1 MRTAREREA
10 YAAMLSC
17 LPAGIVREIGAIER
31 SRTDFFSS
39 LSEIRLRAGGVS
51 ALTLG
56 SHNLPLA
63 TRLSD
68 EDTETAMRLFCRDSV
83 YAYSETL
90 CEGYLRLAGGYR
102 VGVAGIAVRKGR
114 QVVGVRSV
122 RALCIRM
129 PHRIDG
135 AGASAVALFRE
146 MNCSRGILVYAPP
159 GVGKTTL
166 LRDFAFTLAGGKN
179 PLRVAVVDT
188 RGELCGIGECGGMI
202 DVLEDYPKAL
212 GIEIAT
218 RTLSPQ
224 AVVCDE
230 IGDYDEAD
238 SILAVQSS
246 GVPLVAS
253 AHGDSLEGVLARPA
267 IGLLD
272 RAGIFGAYI
281 GIRREGG
288 KYLYTVTH
296 AESLPQ
302 KSMRP

>member
-1 MRTAREREA
+1 MTREREA
-10 YAAMLSC
+10 YESMLAC
-17 LPAGIVREIGAIER
+17 LPRGIVREIVSLEK
-31 SRTDFFSS
+31 SRCDFFES

-51 ALTLG
+51 SLTLA
-56 SHNLPLA
+56 SYNLPLA
-63 TRLSD
+63 TRVTG
-68 EDTETAMRLFCRDSV
+68 EETEQAVRLFCRDSV

-102 VGVAGIAVRKGR
+102 VGVAGIAVRRGR
-114 QVVGVRSV
+114 TVVGVRSV
-122 RALCIRM
+122 RGLCIRM

-135 AGASAVALFRE
+135 AGACAVSVFRE
-146 MNCSRGILVYAPP
+146 MNCTRGILVYAPP

-166 LRDFAFTLAGGKN
+166 LRDFAFTLACGKDA
-179 PLRVAVVDT
+179 LRVAVVDT

-253 AHGDSLEGVLARPA
+253 AHGDSLEGVLSRPA

-281 GIRREGG
+281 GITRSKG
-288 KYLYTVTH
+288 KYGYTVTH
-296 AESLPQ
+296 AKNEHEE
-302 KSMRP
+302 

>member
-1 MRTAREREA
+1 MTREREA
-10 YAAMLSC
+10 YEAMLSC
-17 LPAGIVREIGAIER
+17 LPRGIVREISALER
-31 SRTDFFSS
+31 SRTDFFET

-51 ALTLG
+51 ALTIA
-56 SHNLPLA
+56 SHNLPLT
-63 TRLSD
+63 TRVSE
-68 EDTETAMRLFCRDSV
+68 EDTEQAMRLFCRDSV

-102 VGVAGIAVRKGR
+102 VGVAGIAVRRGR
-114 QVVGVRSV
+114 TVVGVRSV

-135 AGASAVALFRE
+135 AGKCAVALFRE
-146 MNCSRGILVYAPP
+146 MNCARGILVYAPP

-179 PLRVAVVDT
+179 ALRVAVVDT

-253 AHGDSLEGVLARPA
+253 AHGDSLEGVLSRPA

-272 RAGIFGAYI
+272 RAGIFGAYV
-281 GIRREGG
+281 GITRGRDGYG
-288 KYLYTVTH
+288 YTVTR
-296 AESLPQ
+296 AESLERQ
-302 KSMRP
+302 